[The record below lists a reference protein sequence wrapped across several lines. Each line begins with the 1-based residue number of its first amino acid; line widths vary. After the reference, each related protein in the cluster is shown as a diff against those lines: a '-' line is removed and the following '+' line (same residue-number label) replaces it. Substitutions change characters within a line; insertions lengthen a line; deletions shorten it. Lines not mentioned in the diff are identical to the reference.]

1 MGKTEFVS
9 RLAEFCH
16 FENQDLKLDTKLNS
30 IEEYDSMAML
40 SVIAFV
46 YKNFKI
52 NLTASQL
59 QNLTDF
65 NSIISLIGEDKFAE
79 N

>member
-1 MGKTEFVS
+1 MKRIEFVEKLS
-9 RLAEFCH
+9 GFCG
-16 FENQDLKLDTKLNS
+16 FEDQNLTPETKLNS

-46 YKNFKI
+46 HKNFGI
-52 NLTASQL
+52 NLSANQL

-65 NSIISLIGEDKFAE
+65 NSIIKIIGEEKFE
-79 N
+79 